1 MYGVGHSNKND
12 GGDSARGFRREAG
25 GSRRSHQD
33 IDVPTYEFLR
43 QSGQSFVAAMC
54 PSWLELDILTF
65 DPTKLTHAQTAR
77 FPKMLTFFGDK
88 REEIAHSRQ
97 LGGLLS
103 ERRDRPGSCGTGK
116 QSDELA
122 PSH

>member
-1 MYGVGHSNKND
+1 
-12 GGDSARGFRREAG
+12 
-25 GSRRSHQD
+25 
-33 IDVPTYEFLR
+33 
-43 QSGQSFVAAMC
+43 MC
-54 PSWLELDILTF
+54 PSWLELNILTL
-65 DPTKLTHAQTAR
+65 DPTKLTQAQTAR

-116 QSDELA
+116 QSDEVPPPHVVSDPWHVQSMNSAMLQLCA
-122 PSH
+122 AMGARW